1 MPGPEVRVWGTAAA
15 AMCTGGGNRKQVE
28 ALVANASAEDIQ
40 AVAAAHDRRVQQRH
54 NDSDR
59 NGVSS
64 TCARCFP
71 CEQV

>member
-59 NGVSS
+59 KIRAGLSS
-64 TCARCFP
+64 SA
-71 CEQV
+71 